1 MNKRNL
7 GSKERVKFEEGI
19 CTKFCLKLCLVI
31 GIFVILLSQDG
42 IESDYRE
49 TNFETITFLSQFEKV
64 TVQRSTAELWT
75 VISNQGTII
84 HAGITCK
91 KILLQKSTEF
101 GIFLK

>member
-91 KILLQKSTEF
+91 KILSQKSTEF

>member
-19 CTKFCLKLCLVI
+19 CTKFCLKLYLVI

-49 TNFETITFLSQFEKV
+49 TNFETITFFSHFEKV

-75 VISNQGTII
+75 VISYHGTTI

>member
-1 MNKRNL
+1 M
-7 GSKERVKFEEGI
+7 
-19 CTKFCLKLCLVI
+19 I
-31 GIFVILLSQDG
+31 GIFVILQKIIFVILSQDG